1 MIRASGNRNRYGR
14 YGQKEER
21 KRGRQKDQ
29 TKFVQKPD
37 LASRLAQGQGA
48 STAGHMNLGYV
59 LFMLLLVAVVGI
71 VLIWYLKLQ
80 SDLSDTNNQ
89 ITQLETT
96 LSELKASNDELYNE
110 INDNID
116 LDAIRDK
123 AINKLGM
130 TYAGKDQIVEYSD
143 DQSDSVH
150 QVTEVGK

>member
-1 MIRASGNRNRYGR
+1 MIRASGNRNHRGVYSQR
-14 YGQKEER
+14 QER
-21 KRGRQKDQ
+21 EHGRQSEE
-29 TKFVQKPD
+29 TKFVQKRD
-37 LASRLAQGQGA
+37 LASRITQGQNEGL
-48 STAGHMNLGYV
+48 TAHMNLGYV
-59 LFMLLLVAVVGI
+59 LFMLILVAAISV

-89 ITQLETT
+89 VTQLEST
-96 LSELKASNDELYNE
+96 LSELKASNDEMYNE

-143 DQSDSVH
+143 GQSDSVH
-150 QVTEVGK
+150 QVKEVGN